1 MIKFQKKNQY
11 FLFEKK
17 FGKIKNYNDLKK
29 YYTQFKKRFFKLNK
43 EFKFCT
49 IINNSYIDKQL
60 KNIDFKNKKKFFLI
74 PFGVKDIFN
83 TKNLKTEFG
92 SILYKN
98 FYPGNNARLVDIII
112 QKQGI
117 IMSKMTT
124 AEFAVHYFPERKTL
138 NPYNKKHITGTSSA
152 GSAVS
157 VACGALPIALGT
169 QTAGSIIRPASFCG
183 TIGFKP
189 SFGALDRTGV
199 LKTTDTLDT
208 VGLFASDFY
217 GLKKIF
223 KNIIQFSDEY
233 PYSKKFLLKKKT
245 KIKGLICSDI
255 FKPYKSYDIVVK
267 RNFDNFCKKYLDK
280 SFIKDSNKLD
290 FINEVHINHELIYLK
305 SLSYYFKKIKKKK
318 KQTSPI
324 MQNMIAKGNK
334 ISMKRYLESLE
345 IQKKLSSK
353 FDKLMQDYDFIITP
367 STASPAPKIGDQEKD
382 DTSLIWT
389 FLGAPSI
396 SIPIFYDNKTRLP
409 FGLQL
414 ISRRYNDFSL
424 LIFAEQIT
432 NLIKKNE
439 KDNIS

>member
-267 RNFDNFCKKYLDK
+267 RNFDNF
-280 SFIKDSNKLD
+280 
-290 FINEVHINHELIYLK
+290 
-305 SLSYYFKKIKKKK
+305 
-318 KQTSPI
+318 
-324 MQNMIAKGNK
+324 
-334 ISMKRYLESLE
+334 
-345 IQKKLSSK
+345 
-353 FDKLMQDYDFIITP
+353 
-367 STASPAPKIGDQEKD
+367 
-382 DTSLIWT
+382 
-389 FLGAPSI
+389 
-396 SIPIFYDNKTRLP
+396 
-409 FGLQL
+409 
-414 ISRRYNDFSL
+414 
-424 LIFAEQIT
+424 
-432 NLIKKNE
+432 
-439 KDNIS
+439 